1 MNNFG
6 WKFAQ
11 IYKKV
16 YKVWKKIFEDF
27 LFHYVVQK
35 INLEGKRNE
44 SYWTVFSIKLFLI
57 NYFLNNSVGL

>member
-1 MNNFG
+1 LDENLH
-6 WKFAQ
+6 KF
-11 IYKKV
+11 IKKCT
-16 YKVWKKIFEDF
+16 KFEKKIFEDF

-35 INLEGKRNE
+35 INLEGKRNK